1 MNELDKILQLLWE
14 KKPSPCASHFVLK
27 ELFPESNEAKV
38 KQLIMEI
45 VKRQPQL
52 LATYGAE
59 NGQEP
64 RAFCAKDL
72 IPEFLENGGFA
83 KLDREAE
90 TQAKY
95 LKEKERI
102 AFEKSKIDL
111 KLAQKMLDEYPVTKW
126 TARIGLIIGIF
137 LAILE
142 LIRWIMSP

>member
-1 MNELDKILQLLWE
+1 MNDLDKILQLLWE
-14 KKPSPCASHFVLK
+14 YKDNPCDSNFVFRK
-27 ELFPESNEAKV
+27 LFPNSNEGKV
-38 KQLIMEI
+38 KQMILEI

-52 LATYGAE
+52 LATYGDE

-83 KLDREAE
+83 KLDRKAE

-111 KLAQKMLDEYPVTKW
+111 ELAQKMLEEYPITKW
-126 TARIGLIIGIF
+126 TARIGLIIGII

-142 LIRWIMSP
+142 VIRWIMSP